1 MAKNVKDA
9 QEVAVAEAVSKTET
23 FFENNG
29 KKITIA
35 LVALI
40 LVITGGY
47 LYKTMVLDVNAE
59 KAAELIVVAQ
69 DRFMAENPNYQL
81 ALDGDETGAGLLEV
95 IEQYGST
102 PAGNLAK
109 HYAGV
114 CYLHLG
120 DLESAE
126 KYLGEYSTTSG
137 IAGQVLNAQNYG
149 LRGDIAVDKK
159 AYDEAISLY
168 KKAVAASDSDYTSSL
183 YTFKQ
188 ILVYAAQGETA
199 KAEECYNTLRS
210 NNPTAFELLRR
221 AEEAIGTAAK

>member
-1 MAKNVKDA
+1 M
-9 QEVAVAEAVSKTET
+9 
-23 FFENNG
+23 
-29 KKITIA
+29 
-35 LVALI
+35 
-40 LVITGGY
+40 
-47 LYKTMVLDVNAE
+47 
-59 KAAELIVVAQ
+59 
-69 DRFMAENPNYQL
+69 
-81 ALDGDETGAGLLEV
+81 
-95 IEQYGST
+95 
-102 PAGNLAK
+102 
-109 HYAGV
+109 
-114 CYLHLG
+114 
-120 DLESAE
+120 ESAE